1 MASRVLRPGRAV
13 VARDEARDE
22 ARAQIGQA
30 RFGQQ
35 LSLSVDEIVP
45 NPRNPRRT
53 FDDDGLNQLG
63 NSMKRDGQLQPV
75 VVRRVNDSWQL
86 IAGERRWRA
95 AKRAGI

>member
-1 MASRVLRPGRAV
+1 V
-13 VARDEARDE
+13 VARDEALKE

-35 LSLSVDEIVP
+35 LTLAIEEITP

-63 NSMKRDGQLQPV
+63 QSMKSDGQLPQ
-75 VVRRVNDSWQL
+75 
-86 IAGERRWRA
+86 
-95 AKRAGI
+95 